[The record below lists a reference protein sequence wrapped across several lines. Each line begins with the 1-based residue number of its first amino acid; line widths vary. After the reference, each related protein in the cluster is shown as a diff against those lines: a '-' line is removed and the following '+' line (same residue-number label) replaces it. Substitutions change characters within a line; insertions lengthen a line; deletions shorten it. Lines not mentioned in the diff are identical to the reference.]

1 MVQYAFPP
9 RPVFPTPGRKLG
21 KLTVFR
27 PLVCYGGS
35 VCMYAP
41 IVHTDSFFS
50 GWMRMSLHSLSEIII
65 GSSLQVLEYLLQLKN
80 EFQCAG

>member
-27 PLVCYGGS
+27 
-35 VCMYAP
+35 
-41 IVHTDSFFS
+41 FFS